1 VSGHFSVTDQ
11 EDPLMRLT
19 LRTLLAYL
27 DGILPAAAQ
36 GDLAAQV
43 ASTPI
48 AETLVKRIRR
58 TVSRPGVP
66 APRPAGR
73 GLADDANSVAEYLDN
88 TLPAERLGEFEKICL
103 ESDMHLAEVA
113 ACHEMLA
120 EAARDPGVISA
131 IDPETRDRLAHAFHH
146 RAALEAV
153 HEERQEARENA
164 AVVMSAVG
172 GGLAGASGAIVTGTR
187 PLPRAGD
194 RKPWLAWASAALAM
208 FVLLTAGGVLTW
220 SVMAGGRR
228 VAARPA
234 VPMDDPPR
242 EPVHEA
248 ADEPAKADGLPQQVA
263 PAAVPEQPPPKTA
276 EGSAALPSA
285 VTAPPPPPFPAPPAS
300 PAEPPIA
307 AAETGP
313 PPAPPMKEEPKAGPD
328 SLPTG
333 GPRVPS
339 GDALAIAAS
348 SPVPA
353 AVSPAPQP
361 PVAPPVAADT
371 AIGVVGPG
379 GILLHNVLRAG
390 RDAWVH
396 FPEGADLAERERLAV
411 PPGCTPE
418 IDVGGVVVKF
428 LPGTQAEFSI
438 DPDGTPR
445 ITVTFGRVTARGL
458 RNEARLGITAARLH
472 GVVTAGLSA
481 PVGVAVELERQ
492 PGDDPTSQ
500 RARIRAAI
508 MSTSA
513 ALTWR
518 QLPMVDRANPAGG
531 LLAGIPAEGMLEARS
546 TLAWDSQRS
555 ERASATV
562 RSVTGWPDVAVPV
575 DRIERR
581 AAEWL
586 GSSLA
591 AGSSLS
597 DSLLGMATDQRVEN
611 RSLAASTLALVGS
624 YDALVTLLSADAAGL
639 RLEAAQWLALE
650 AATVPL
656 ALARGA
662 NSAAALQKAIADRGP
677 AGKAELLFTM
687 ARGLSDQ
694 ELAAGGDGLLV
705 ESLDDP
711 DLVVRRY
718 AAKNLI
724 EIVRPAA
731 ADRIRYRP
739 DGLPEMRREGAAW
752 WRVQQEKGLVR
763 RNTSR

>member
-1 VSGHFSVTDQ
+1 
-11 EDPLMRLT
+11 MRLT

-27 DGILPAAAQ
+27 DGILPAAAREE
-36 GDLAAQV
+36 LAVQV

-58 TVSRPGVP
+58 TVSRPGIP
-66 APRPAGR
+66 APRPAAR

-88 TLPAERLGEFEKICL
+88 TLPVERLGEFEKICL

-131 IDPETRDRLAHAFHH
+131 IDPATRDRLAQAFHH
-146 RAALEAV
+146 RAAIEAV

-164 AVVMSAVG
+164 AAVMSAMG
-172 GGLAGASGAIVTGTR
+172 GPPVGASGRIVTGTR
-187 PLPRAGD
+187 PTSRGGD
-194 RKPWLAWASAALAM
+194 RKPWLAWASAALAIL
-208 FVLLTAGGVLTW
+208 VLLTAGGVLTW

-228 VAARPA
+228 VAARPG
-234 VPMDDPPR
+234 VPPEEPPR
-242 EPVHEA
+242 EAVHKA
-248 ADEPAKADGLPQQVA
+248 ADEPVEADGLKQQAA
-263 PAAVPEQPPPKTA
+263 PAAVPNPAPAAVADKAPAKPAAGPVAPPA
-276 EGSAALPSA
+276 E
-285 VTAPPPPPFPAPPAS
+285 VTAPPPP
-300 PAEPPIA
+300 AEA
-307 AAETGP
+307 AVAEAGP
-313 PPAPPMKEEPKAGPD
+313 PPSPPMKEEPKAAPD
-328 SLPTG
+328 SLPIS

-339 GDALAIAAS
+339 GDALAIAAP
-348 SPVPA
+348 SPALA
-353 AVSPAPQP
+353 AVTPAPQP
-361 PVAPPVAADT
+361 PVVPPAAADKPL
-371 AIGVVGPG
+371 GVVGPG
-379 GILLHNVLRAG
+379 GVLLHNVLRAG

-396 FPEGADLAERERLAV
+396 FPAGSDLAERERLVV
-411 PPGCTPE
+411 PPGCAAE

-428 LPGTQAEFSI
+428 LPGTQAEFSV

-445 ITVTFGRVTARGL
+445 IAVLFGRIAARGMT
-458 RNEARLGITAARLH
+458 NDARLGITAARLH
-472 GVVTAGLSA
+472 GVVTAGLSGT
-481 PVGVAVELERQ
+481 VGVAVELERQ
-492 PGDDPTSQ
+492 PGDDPLSQ
-500 RARIRAAI
+500 RARIRSAI
-508 MSTSA
+508 MSTTA

-531 LLAGIPAEGMLEARS
+531 LLAGIPAEGMLETRS

-555 ERASATV
+555 ELA
-562 RSVTGWPDVAVPV
+562 SVTGRTAAGWPDVAIPAE
-575 DRIERR
+575 RIEGR

-591 AGSSLS
+591 AGRSLS
-597 DSLLGMATDQRVEN
+597 DALLGMATDQRVEN

-624 YDALVTLLSADAAGL
+624 YDALVTLLSADAVGT
-639 RLEAAQWLALE
+639 RLEAAQWLSLE

-662 NSAAALQKAIADRGP
+662 NSAAALQKALVDRGP

-687 ARGLSDQ
+687 ARGLSDP

-718 AAKNLI
+718 AIKNLI

-763 RNTSR
+763 RNAAR